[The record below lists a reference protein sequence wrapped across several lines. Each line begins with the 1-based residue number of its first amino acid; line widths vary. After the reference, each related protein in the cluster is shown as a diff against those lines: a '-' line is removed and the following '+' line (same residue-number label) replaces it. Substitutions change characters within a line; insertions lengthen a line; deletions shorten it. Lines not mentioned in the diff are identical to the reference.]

1 MEEEQTSAFS
11 IYRTEIL
18 RILSA
23 LRIIERPV
31 LAHELPAYPSSLRNV
46 RWRLLRNSRKSLL
59 YGMSKL
65 DEFVR
70 FCSRIDL
77 YAKLKERENKVLE
90 NFLNE
95 KILEVNID

>member
-1 MEEEQTSAFS
+1 
-11 IYRTEIL
+11 
-18 RILSA
+18 
-23 LRIIERPV
+23 
-31 LAHELPAYPSSLRNV
+31 
-46 RWRLLRNSRKSLL
+46 
-59 YGMSKL
+59 MSKL